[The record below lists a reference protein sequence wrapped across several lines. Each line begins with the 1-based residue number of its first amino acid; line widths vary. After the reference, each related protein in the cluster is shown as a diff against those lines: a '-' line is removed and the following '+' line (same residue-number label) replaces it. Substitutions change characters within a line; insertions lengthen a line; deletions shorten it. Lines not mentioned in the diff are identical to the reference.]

1 MSAELLRRIFPFLR
15 WPRPTRDLLTRD
27 LTAGLA
33 VAMLSIPQSLAYA
46 QVAGV
51 PAYLGLYA
59 AFLPTIIGVMFGSSA
74 LLSTGPAAM
83 SSLFTAAAVGA
94 IVVPHTE
101 SYPIYVTLL
110 ALLCGLIQVAL
121 GLARAGFLMNLL
133 SHPVMTGFT
142 NAAALVIALT
152 QVPNLLGIAVPHSE
166 TFIETLQSLVLGLPS
181 LHGPTAAIG
190 IGGIVLIWSLRR
202 WLPRL
207 PAYLLLVVLSTG
219 ISYAIDYGAQGG
231 GVVGEIPRG
240 LPQFSVPTVDWYV
253 TLTLMP
259 AAFLLALVSFMEV
272 ATSSKA
278 IARKTQT
285 RWDENQELIGQGL
298 AKVASSFSQ
307 SIPVSG
313 SISRSALN
321 LAAGGRSGWSSI
333 AAALFMLLTLVTVGP
348 WLSELPRPALAA
360 MIIMAVSNLFDLRSM
375 RSAWKAGGE
384 DGIAALLT
392 FGLTLAFAPRIE
404 IGILAGVLFALGAF
418 VWRRMVPRIAI
429 LEPDEDGGLRE
440 VDKPP
445 PGPDYE
451 EIVAL
456 RFDAA
461 LFFANV
467 AYFESRIIRQVERN
481 PKLRF
486 ILLSAQGIN
495 YIDASAVEM
504 MRGLL
509 AYLDE
514 HDVVLVV
521 SGVKR
526 HIFAVAQRTGLV
538 EMIGLPNFYAT
549 DRLALRALREKLA
562 DARVGPPRPTADDG
576 APQPLPVAPVHG
588 AASTA

>member
-1 MSAELLRRIFPFLR
+1 MSVELLRRLFPFLR
-15 WPRPTRDLLTRD
+15 WPRPTGSLLMQDLM
-27 LTAGLA
+27 AGLA

-59 AFLPTIIGVMFGSSA
+59 AFLPTIVGVLWGSSA

-94 IVVPHTE
+94 IVVPQTE
-101 SYPIYVTLL
+101 SYVIYVTLL
-110 ALLCGLIQVAL
+110 ALLCGLIQIGL

-133 SHPVMTGFT
+133 SHPVMSGFT

-152 QVPNLLGIAVPHSE
+152 QVPNLLGVEVPHSD
-166 TFIETLQSLVLGLPS
+166 TFVETLQSLVLGLPG
-181 LHGPTAAIG
+181 LHLPTAAIG
-190 IGGIVLIWSLRR
+190 LGGIALIVVLRR

-207 PAYLLLVVLSTG
+207 PAYLILVVLSTV
-219 ISYAIDYGAQGG
+219 ISQAIGFGAGG
-231 GVVGEIPRG
+231 GSVVGEIPRG
-240 LPQFSVPTVDWYV
+240 LPQFSVPNVDWYV
-253 TLTLMP
+253 SLSLLP

-272 ATSSKA
+272 ATGSKA

-298 AKVASSFSQ
+298 AKVASAFSQ

-333 AAALFMLLTLVTVGP
+333 AAAFIILLALRPIGP
-348 WLSELPRPALAA
+348 LLADLPRPALAA
-360 MIIMAVSNLFDLRSM
+360 MIIMAVSNLFDLRTM
-375 RSAWKAGGE
+375 RSAWLAGRE

-392 FGLTLAFAPRIE
+392 FFLTLAFAPRIE
-404 IGILAGVLFALGAF
+404 VGILAGVMFSLGAF
-418 VWRRMVPRIAI
+418 VWRRMVPRMEV
-429 LEPDEDGGLRE
+429 LEPDADGNLRE
-440 VDKPP
+440 VDQPR
-445 PGPDYE
+445 PGPDYDQ
-451 EIVAL
+451 IVAL

-467 AYFESRIIRQVERN
+467 SYFESRLIRQVQRN
-481 PKLRF
+481 PRLRY
-486 ILLSAQGIN
+486 ILLSAEGIN

-504 MRGLL
+504 MRDLL
-509 AYLDE
+509 AYLKE
-514 HDVVLVV
+514 HGVTLVI

-526 HIFAVAQRTGLV
+526 HIYGVAQQTGLIDMV
-538 EMIGLPNFYAT
+538 GLPNFYAT
-549 DRLALRALREKLA
+549 DRLALRALRDKLA
-562 DARVGPPRPTADDG
+562 DAQVGPPRPDTSTADES
-576 APQPLPVAPVHG
+576 PTPLQPRA
-588 AASTA
+588 

>member
-1 MSAELLRRIFPFLR
+1 MSVELLRRIFPFLR
-15 WPRPTRDLLTRD
+15 WPRPTGSLLTQD
-27 LTAGLA
+27 LMAGLA

-59 AFLPTIIGVMFGSSA
+59 AFLPTIVGVMWGSSA

-94 IVVPHTE
+94 IVVPQTE

-110 ALLCGLIQVAL
+110 ALLCGLIQIGL

-133 SHPVMTGFT
+133 SHPVMSGFT
-142 NAAALVIALT
+142 NAAALVIAVT
-152 QVPNLLGIAVPHSE
+152 QVPNLLGVEVPHSD
-166 TFIETLQSLVLGLPS
+166 TFIETLQSLVLGLPG
-181 LHGPTAAIG
+181 LHLPTAAIG
-190 IGGIVLIWSLRR
+190 IGGIVLIIVLRR
-202 WLPRL
+202 FLPRL
-207 PAYLLLVVLSTG
+207 PAYLILVVLSTAV
-219 ISYAIDYGAQGG
+219 SHYLHYGAQGG
-231 GVVGEIPRG
+231 SVVGEIPRG
-240 LPQFSVPTVDWYV
+240 LPQFSIPTIDWYV
-253 TLTLMP
+253 TLSLLP
-259 AAFLLALVSFMEV
+259 AAFLLSLVSFMEV

-333 AAALFMLLTLVTVGP
+333 AAAFIILLTLVTIGP
-348 WLSELPRPALAA
+348 LLSDLPRPALAA
-360 MIIMAVSNLFDLRSM
+360 MIIMAVSNLFDLRTM
-375 RSAWKAGGE
+375 RSAWLAGRE

-392 FGLTLAFAPRIE
+392 FCLTLAFAPRIE
-404 IGILAGVLFALGAF
+404 IGILAGVLFSLGAF
-418 VWRRMVPRIAI
+418 VWRRMVPRIVV
-429 LEPDEDGGLRE
+429 LEPDADGNLHE
-440 VDKPP
+440 VDEPR
-445 PGPDYE
+445 PGPDYD

-467 AYFESRIIRQVERN
+467 SYFETRLIRQVQRN
-481 PKLRF
+481 PRLRY
-486 ILLSAQGIN
+486 ILLSAEGIN

-504 MRGLL
+504 MRNLL
-509 AYLDE
+509 AYLKD
-514 HDVVLVV
+514 HDVTLVV

-526 HIFAVAQRTGLV
+526 HIYGVAQHTGLID
-538 EMIGLPNFYAT
+538 MIGLPNFYAT

-562 DARVGPPRPTADDG
+562 DARVGPPQPGSATAD
-576 APQPLPVAPVHG
+576 
-588 AASTA
+588 AATTGTTTATTARIPA

>member
-15 WPRPTRDLLTRD
+15 WPRPDRDLLMRD
-27 LTAGLA
+27 LMAGLA

-59 AFLPTIIGVMFGSSA
+59 AFLPTIIGVLFGSSA

-110 ALLCGLIQVAL
+110 ALMCGLIQIAL

-133 SHPVMTGFT
+133 SHPVMAGFT
-142 NAAALVIALT
+142 NAAALVIALS
-152 QVPNLLGIAVPHSE
+152 QVPNLLGIEVPHSD
-166 TFIETLQSLVLGLPS
+166 TFVETLQSLLMGLPG
-181 LHGPTAAIG
+181 LHLPSAAIG
-190 IGGIVLIWSLRR
+190 VGGIVLLVVLRR

-207 PAYLLLVVLSTG
+207 PAYLLLVVLGTA
-219 ISYAIDYGAQGG
+219 ISHAIDFGARGG

-298 AKVASSFSQ
+298 AKVASAFSQ

-333 AAALFMLLTLVTVGP
+333 TAAVVILLALVTVGP
-348 WLSELPRPALAA
+348 MLSELPKPALAA
-360 MIIMAVSNLFDLRSM
+360 MIIVAVSNLFDLRTM
-375 RSAWKAGGE
+375 RSAWLAGRE

-404 IGILAGVLFALGAF
+404 VGILAGVLFALGAF
-418 VWRRMVPRIAI
+418 VWRRMIPRVAI
-429 LEPDEDGGLRE
+429 LEPDDDGGLRE
-440 VDKPP
+440 VDKPR
-445 PGPDYE
+445 PGPDYD

-467 AYFESRIIRQVERN
+467 AYFESRILRQVQRN
-481 PKLRF
+481 PRLRF

-509 AYLDE
+509 AYLKE
-514 HDVVLVV
+514 HDVTLVV

-526 HIFAVAQRTGLV
+526 HIYGVAQNTGLV
-538 EMIGLPNFYAT
+538 DMIGLPNFYAT

-562 DARVGPPRPTADDG
+562 DARIGPP
-576 APQPLPVAPVHG
+576 QPREQATPPPASLPVLPG
-588 AASTA
+588 A

>member
-1 MSAELLRRIFPFLR
+1 MSAETLRRIFPFLR
-15 WPRPTRDLLTRD
+15 WPRPTRSLLAQDLM
-27 LTAGLA
+27 AGLA

-59 AFLPTIIGVMFGSSA
+59 AFLPTIVGALWGSSA
-74 LLSTGPAAM
+74 LLSSGPAAM

-94 IVVPHTE
+94 IVVPQTE

-110 ALLCGLIQVAL
+110 ALLSGLIQVGL

-133 SHPVMTGFT
+133 SHPVMAGFT

-152 QVPNLLGIAVPHSE
+152 QVPNLLGVDVPHSD
-166 TFIETLQSLVLGLPS
+166 TFVETLRSLLLGLPDMH
-181 LHGPTAAIG
+181 LPTAAIG
-190 IGGIVLIWSLRR
+190 VGGIVLLIVLRR

-207 PAYLLLVVLSTG
+207 PAYLILVVVSTAA
-219 ISYAIDYGAQGG
+219 SHMIDYAAGG
-231 GVVGEIPRG
+231 GRVVGEIPRG
-240 LPQFSVPTVDWYV
+240 LPRFSAPVVDWYV
-253 TLTLMP
+253 TLTLLP
-259 AAFLLALVSFMEV
+259 SAFLLALVSFMEV

-285 RWDENQELIGQGL
+285 RWDENQELVGQGL
-298 AKVASSFSQ
+298 AKIASSFSQ

-333 AAALFMLLTLVTVGP
+333 ATAFIILLALVTVGP
-348 WLSELPRPALAA
+348 LLSELPQPALAA

-375 RSAWKAGGE
+375 RSAWLAGHE
-384 DGIAALLT
+384 DGIAAILAFCLT
-392 FGLTLAFAPRIE
+392 IAFAPRIE
-404 IGILAGVLFALGAF
+404 VGILAGVLFALGAF
-418 VWRRMVPRIAI
+418 VWRRMVPRMEI
-429 LEPDEDGGLRE
+429 LEPDGDGGLRE
-440 VDKPP
+440 VDKPR
-445 PGPDYE
+445 PGPDYD
-451 EIVAL
+451 EIVAM

-467 AYFESRIIRQVERN
+467 AYFESRIIRQVQRN
-481 PKLRF
+481 PKLRY

-495 YIDASAVEM
+495 YLDASAVEM
-504 MRGLL
+504 MRDLL
-509 AYLDE
+509 AYLKE
-514 HDVVLVV
+514 HGVVLVV

-526 HIFAVAQRTGLV
+526 HIFGVARRTGLV
-538 EMIGLPNFYAT
+538 DMIGLQNFYAT

-562 DARVGPPRPTADDG
+562 DAKIGPPRPET
-576 APQPLPVAPVHG
+576 
-588 AASTA
+588 